1 MPNKDKVYAR
11 ADAHFPLPPKS
22 LAAPSPPPTHPT
34 RGQTG
39 RQQHGTHSLWIMSGP
54 MVDSMIL
61 SMAEPRSEEVDAVES
76 DTTVAPSLMTLEW
89 TRTCGDSDTM
99 TDWFAVE
106 TLETNVDCAM
116 EDESG
121 R

>member
-1 MPNKDKVYAR
+1 MSIFPPSPKVWCR
-11 ADAHFPLPPKS
+11 WQLPPEPTK
-22 LAAPSPPPTHPT
+22 PSP
-34 RGQTG
+34 RGS
-39 RQQHGTHSLWIMSGP
+39 THSLWMMSGP
-54 MVDSMIL
+54 IVDSMIL

-76 DTTVAPSLMTLEW
+76 DTTVAPSVTTLEW

-99 TDWFAVE
+99 MDWLTVE
-106 TLETNVDCAM
+106 TLETKVDWAI